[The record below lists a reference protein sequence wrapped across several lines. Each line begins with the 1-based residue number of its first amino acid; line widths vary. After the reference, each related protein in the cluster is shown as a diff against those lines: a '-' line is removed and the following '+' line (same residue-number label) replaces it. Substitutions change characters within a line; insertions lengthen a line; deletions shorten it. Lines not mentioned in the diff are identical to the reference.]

1 MPGSQI
7 FEHSRKK
14 SVDPA
19 ERDSAGRLPQSRLS
33 SEIDRNDAHAAKP
46 GPQKRLVF
54 TDPVA
59 FRYLEG
65 EDGTTVVAR
74 CQTLACYELYV
85 VEQWACSRKHLTFVI
100 TTFTG
105 QEHHSVGV
113 DVLGV
118 PVDQAQ
124 WSPRL
129 RAYLAGLAELPAREK
144 ETPLG
149 ALMVTNLSSFPSAL
163 TVIPVPG
170 GDIRPLRETFII
182 NENLKRLGCSG
193 RAGLELSSPSAATR
207 TKFGQLYRTSD
218 LVPLNEAVIE
228 LVKMCQFALVL
239 FTVLDS
245 EYADGLLCDL
255 TEQAIRDWWTK
266 FGTEFYNVE
275 PSDGILGPTTVAG
288 LLGMLLGAR
297 NRLKDYGSPMAKD
310 VFDLKATRSGIAY
323 FQKWQKIKKTKK
335 LDPETFE
342 RLQRVTSKAAN
353 NEGWAVPKAVK
364 STVADLS
371 GKGGE
376 MVMGIVRKDKPG
388 ISEVETVDMN
398 TFIATVSGERSKW
411 LWHGKQSKN
420 PSVGVLSNLT
430 VEDGDVFSG
439 DENALSL
446 RRTRT
451 KELPAD
457 YPHLVP
463 SHSHLERIYSNAST
477 SQTSLEQ
484 ASDKEPALRKAVLKS
499 MTGKM
504 NDAKSG
510 LGRFREAVG
519 RTSLHRHGRLSR
531 DESAVMDGDPGKDD
545 KRHEGEET
553 DPPKVSESVS
563 VIDHQER
570 ASRATSTPGNLLDD
584 QSSPAAEES
593 SPLGPVRTG
602 TLTASEVVAS
612 PIGLDSPFEET
623 PSTRIPSAPAILS
636 YDGISSTNA
645 SSTELLQAQSKTNEH
660 PPIPATFRSTLSL
673 AAQGEEDPLDK
684 KEARLP
690 RNLSFEAVGA
700 LLQSNSE
707 SMDGNFEP
715 TDLQSYEMQWAEENL
730 LSARIK
736 QKIQQLQELDAN
748 GMELARTKRKEMQD
762 CEIQAQQNFSHL
774 NESFYKRSEEYESLR
789 QGTTDLVGEEKASLN
804 DALKD
809 IEAVAAKLEYELN
822 ALLSK
827 VEDVE
832 DGVADFERQVLY
844 LEERMAG
851 LEEEEARDQPWYRRL
866 SRLLLGGP

>member
-1 MPGSQI
+1 MPGSQS
-7 FEHSRKK
+7 FEHGRKK

-19 ERDSAGRLPQSRLS
+19 ERGSGGRLPQSRLS
-33 SEIDRNDAHAAKP
+33 TEIDRDDAHAAEP
-46 GPQKRLVF
+46 GLQKQLVF
-54 TDPVA
+54 TDPIA

-74 CQTLACYELYV
+74 RQTLAGYELYV

-105 QEHHSVGV
+105 QESHSVGV

-129 RAYLAGLAELPAREK
+129 RAYLAGLAELPMREK

-149 ALMVTNLSSFPSAL
+149 SLMVTNLSSFPSAL

-193 RAGLELSSPSAATR
+193 RAGLELTPPSAATR
-207 TKFGQLYRTSD
+207 AKFGQLYRTSE

-266 FGTEFYNVE
+266 FGSEFYNVE

-297 NRLKDYGSPMAKD
+297 NRLKDYGASMAKD
-310 VFDLKATRSGIAY
+310 VFDLKATRRGIAY

-388 ISEVETVDMN
+388 IAEVETVDMS

-446 RRTRT
+446 RRSRT

-457 YPHLVP
+457 YPHLAP
-463 SHSHLERIYSNAST
+463 THSHLERIYSNAST

-484 ASDKEPALRKAVLKS
+484 QSDKEPALRKAVLKS
-499 MTGKM
+499 MTGRM
-504 NDAKSG
+504 NDAKTG
-510 LGRFREAVG
+510 LGRFRDAVG
-519 RTSLHRHGRLSR
+519 RTSLHRHGKLSR
-531 DESAVMDGDPGKDD
+531 DESALMDSEKDD
-545 KRHEGEET
+545 RRQEADEADSRRGGEDFSAVDRRERDSRTKSAPGSLPDGPSSPPAEET
-553 DPPKVSESVS
+553 
-563 VIDHQER
+563 
-570 ASRATSTPGNLLDD
+570 
-584 QSSPAAEES
+584 
-593 SPLGPVRTG
+593 SPLKPIRTG

-612 PIGLDSPFEET
+612 PIGLDSPFEEA
-623 PSTRIPSAPAILS
+623 PSSRLPSAPAILS
-636 YDGISSTNA
+636 YDGFSSTNV
-645 SSTELLQAQSKTNEH
+645 SSTELLQAQDKLNEAPQI
-660 PPIPATFRSTLSL
+660 PPTFRSTLSL
-673 AAQGEEDPLDK
+673 VALGAEDPFHVQ
-684 KEARLP
+684 EARLP
-690 RNLSFEAVGA
+690 RNISFEAVEA
-700 LLQSNSE
+700 LSYGTSDYPERNV
-707 SMDGNFEP
+707 EP
-715 TDLQSYEMQWAEENL
+715 PDLESYEAQWAEENL
-730 LSARIK
+730 LATQIK
-736 QKIQQLQELDAN
+736 QRIQQLQDLDAK
-748 GMELARTKRKEMQD
+748 GMELARTKRKELQD
-762 CEIQAQQNFSHL
+762 CEVQAQQNFAWL
-774 NESFYKRSEEYESLR
+774 NEGFYKRSEEYESLR
-789 QGTTDLVGEEKASLN
+789 QGTNDLIGEEKASLS

-809 IEAVAAKLEYELN
+809 IEVLSAKLEYELN

-832 DGVADFERQVLY
+832 DGVSDFERQVQY

-851 LEEEEARDQPWYRRL
+851 LEDEETRDQPWYRRL
-866 SRLLLGGP
+866 SRLLLGGL